1 MNISP
6 QVYFI
11 GAGPG
16 DPDLITVRGRDLVA
30 QADLVLYAGSLVPAE
45 VVGCARSGAVVA
57 DSAGMSLEQTH
68 ALMLETARKG
78 GIVARVHTGDPSL
91 FGSVREQI
99 ALLDRDG
106 VPWTIIP
113 GVTAAFAAAARAGV
127 SFTVP
132 ETTQS
137 LIITRLHGR
146 TPVPESERLSELARH
161 GSSVAVY
168 LSADKAGD
176 LASQLRQAGSPE
188 NTVIVIGHK
197 VGHPGEKIIRTTLSE
212 LEESVRAENIT
223 RQAVFLVLPGETA
236 PQIQSRLYDASFGH
250 GFREARRP
258 RTWPRMAI
266 YAMTS
271 QGLSLAR
278 RIAAM
283 APADLF
289 ATSRLAE
296 DRPGHD
302 RVQCFERI
310 ADQVRVNFPLYHAHV
325 FVAATGI
332 VVRSIAPLLQSKTTD
347 PAVVVCDQNGE
358 HVISLLS
365 GHLGGAN
372 DLARRI
378 ATHVA
383 GRPVIT
389 TATDTAGKPAIDTLA
404 QARDCVITDP
414 SRLAALNS
422 MLAESGRVTVHDPE
436 NRLGLS
442 GNEDLKDS
450 FELVE
455 EAQAQ
460 VLVSWKNAKASGLV
474 LHPRCLCAGIGCR
487 RGVSREEILG
497 ALNHVMTL
505 HGLALDSL
513 AALASVELKADEEG
527 LLQAAQ
533 ELGLPLEFFEAS
545 ILDETEVPTPSER
558 VREKIGVRS
567 VCEAAAI
574 QAALKSS
581 PAVRLIVPK
590 TISGNVTVAICLA
603 G

>member
-1 MNISP
+1 MNNSS

-16 DPDLITVRGRDLVA
+16 DPELITVRGRDLVA
-30 QADLVLYAGSLVPAE
+30 RADLVLYAGSLVPAT
-45 VVGCARSGAVVA
+45 VVACAKPGAVVA
-57 DSAGMSLEQTH
+57 DSAGMSLDETH
-68 ALMLETARKG
+68 TLMLETARNG
-78 GIVARVHTGDPSL
+78 GLVVRVHTGDPSL
-91 FGSVREQI
+91 FGSVREQT

-106 VPWTIIP
+106 VTWAIIP

-137 LIITRLHGR
+137 LVITRLHGR

-168 LSADKAGD
+168 LSADKAGE
-176 LASQLRQAGSPE
+176 LASELRLAGSPE

-197 VGHPGEKIIRTTLSE
+197 VAHPQEKIVRTTLAE
-212 LEESVRAENIT
+212 LEKSVQADNIT
-223 RQAVFLVLPGETA
+223 RQAVFLILPGETA
-236 PQIQSRLYDASFGH
+236 PQIQSRLYAPSFGH
-250 GFREARRP
+250 GFREAERP
-258 RTWPRMAI
+258 QTWPRMAV

-271 QGLSLAR
+271 QGLGLAR

-296 DRPGHD
+296 GEVRG
-302 RVQCFERI
+302 FERI
-310 ADQVRVNFPLYHAHV
+310 ADQVRANFPAYHAHV

-358 HVISLLS
+358 HVVSLLS

-378 ATHVA
+378 AAHIE

-404 QARDCVITDP
+404 QNRGCAIADP
-414 SRLAALNS
+414 SRIAAVNS
-422 MLAESGRVTVHDPE
+422 VLAEGGRVTVHDPE

-442 GNEDLKDS
+442 GDAHLKNS
-450 FELVE
+450 FELVDD
-455 EAQAQ
+455 QPAQ
-460 VLVSWKNAKASGLV
+460 VKVSWKNATTAGLL
-474 LHPRCLCAGIGCR
+474 LHPRCLFVGIGCR
-487 RGVSREEILG
+487 RGVSREEIQA
-497 ALNHVMTL
+497 ALTHVMAQ
-505 HGLALDSL
+505 HNLACDSL
-513 AALASVELKADEEG
+513 AALASVVLKADEVG
-527 LLQAAQ
+527 LLDAAQ
-533 ELGLPLEFFEAS
+533 KLGLPLEFFAAS
-545 ILDETEVPTPSER
+545 VLDETHVPNPSER
-558 VREKIGVRS
+558 VREKIGAGS
-567 VCEAAAI
+567 VCEAASM
-574 QAALKSS
+574 QAALKMS
-581 PAVRLIVPK
+581 PKVRLVVPK
-590 TISGNVTVAICLA
+590 TISGNVTVAVCLA

>member
-6 QVYFI
+6 HVYFI

-16 DPDLITVRGRDLVA
+16 DPDLITVRGRDLVGR
-30 QADLVLYAGSLVPAE
+30 ADLVLYAGSLVPAE
-45 VVGCARSGAVVA
+45 VVGCARAEAVVA

-68 ALMLETARKG
+68 ALMLETTRRG

-106 VPWTIIP
+106 VAWTIIP

-146 TPVPESERLSELARH
+146 TPVPQSERLSELARH

-168 LSADKAGD
+168 LSADKAGE
-176 LASQLRQAGSPE
+176 LASQLREAGSPE

-197 VGHPGEKIIRTTLSE
+197 VGHPREKIIRTTLAE
-212 LEESVRAENIT
+212 LEKSVLAGGIT

-236 PQIQSRLYDASFGH
+236 PQIQSKLYDASFGH
-250 GFREARRP
+250 GFRKARRP
-258 RTWPRMAI
+258 RTWTRMAV

-271 QGLSLAR
+271 QGLGLAR

-283 APADLF
+283 APTDLF
-289 ATSRLAE
+289 ATSRLVTDCPA
-296 DRPGHD
+296 HD
-302 RVQCFERI
+302 QVQSFERI

-332 VVRSIAPLLQSKTTD
+332 VVRSIAPLLQSKTKD

-358 HVISLLS
+358 HVVSLLS

-378 ATHVA
+378 AAHIA

-404 QARDCVITDP
+404 EHRDCVIADP

-422 MLAESGRVTVHDPE
+422 VLAEGGRITVHDPE
-436 NRLGLS
+436 NRLGLI

-450 FELVE
+450 FELVNQG
-455 EAQAQ
+455 QAQ
-460 VLVSWKNAKASGLV
+460 VLVSWEKATTVGLF

-487 RGVSREEILG
+487 RGVSREEILQS
-497 ALNHVMTL
+497 LSQVMDR
-505 HGLALDSL
+505 HGLAFDSL
-513 AALASVELKADEEG
+513 AALASAELKADETG
-527 LLQAAQ
+527 LLDAAQ

-545 ILDETEVPTPSER
+545 TLNATDVPNPSER
-558 VREKIGVRS
+558 VREKIGVGS

-581 PAVRLIVPK
+581 PKARLIVPK
-590 TISGNVTVAICLA
+590 TICGNVTVAICLA

>member
-1 MNISP
+1 MNNSP

-16 DPDLITVRGRDLVA
+16 DPDLITVRGRDLVGR
-30 QADLVLYAGSLVPAE
+30 ADLVLYAGSLVPAK
-45 VVGCARSGAVVA
+45 VVDCAKPGAAVA
-57 DSAGMSLEQTH
+57 DSAGLSLDETH
-68 ALMLETARKG
+68 ALMLEAVRKG
-78 GIVARVHTGDPSL
+78 GLVARVHTGDPSL
-91 FGSVREQI
+91 FGSVREQT

-106 VPWTIIP
+106 VTWAIIP

-168 LSADKAGD
+168 LSADKAGELTAELR
-176 LASQLRQAGSPE
+176 LAGLAE

-197 VGHPGEKIIRTTLSE
+197 VGHPREEIIRTTLGG
-212 LEESVRAENIT
+212 LEQSVQAGNIT

-236 PQIQSRLYDASFGH
+236 PQKQSRLYAASFGH
-250 GFREARRP
+250 GFRLAERP
-258 RTWPRMAI
+258 QTWPRMAI

-271 QGLSLAR
+271 WGLALAG

-289 ATSRLAE
+289 AASRLAE
-296 DRPGHD
+296 GEVRG
-302 RVQCFERI
+302 FERI
-310 ADQVRVNFPLYHAHV
+310 ADQVRANFPLYHAHV

-347 PAVVVCDQNGE
+347 PAVVVCDQDGE
-358 HVISLLS
+358 HVVSLLS

-378 ATHVA
+378 AAHLG

-404 QARDCVITDP
+404 QNRNCAIADP
-414 SRLAALNS
+414 TRIVNVNAV
-422 MLAESGRVTVHDPE
+422 LAEGGRVTVHDPE
-436 NRLGLS
+436 NRL
-442 GNEDLKDS
+442 DLCGDAQMKDS
-450 FELVE
+450 FELVDDP
-455 EAQAQ
+455 EAE
-460 VLVSWKNAKASGLV
+460 VLVSWKVVPGPGLI

-487 RGVSREEILG
+487 RGVSKEEILR
-497 ALNHVMTL
+497 ALAQVMVENE
-505 HGLALDSL
+505 LAPASL
-513 AALASVELKADEEG
+513 AMLASVDVKADEEG
-527 LLQAAQ
+527 LLEAGR
-533 ELGLPLEFFEAS
+533 ELGLPLEFFAGS
-545 ILDETEVPTPSER
+545 VLDDTQVPNPSER
-558 VREKIGVRS
+558 VREKIGVGS
-567 VCEAAAI
+567 VCEAASV
-574 QAALKSS
+574 QAALKMS
-581 PAVRLIVPK
+581 PRTRLIVPK
-590 TISGNVTVAICLA
+590 TISGNVTVAVCLA
-603 G
+603 V